1 MKKELNLS
9 NVLIS
14 LVMLAVGIILVINSD
29 VLISAMSWVIGAVV
43 ILISIIKIIYLFND
57 KILDTTSLA
66 INIFLMIYGVVLISF
81 PAIVGLSIRIIFGC
95 WILFAAVKR
104 LIFAVAISRVDKASY
119 RTFLIS
125 SLLMILL
132 GGLVLTGLAFDILS
146 DFVGIFLI
154 IYSITEIVNYII
166 YLINRGKYSNVF
178 DKEEYDRDNKRIKKK
193 EKVTKQ
199 LKEGKVIEADIEE

>member
-14 LVMLAVGIILVINSD
+14 LIMLTVGVILVINSD
-29 VLISAMSWVIGAVV
+29 VLINAMSWVIGAVV

-57 KILDTTSLA
+57 KILDTTALV

-81 PAIVGLSIRIIFGC
+81 PPIVGLSIRIIFGC

-104 LIFAVAISRVDKASY
+104 LILAVTLSRVDRVSY
-119 RTFLIS
+119 RMYLIS

-132 GGLVLTGLAFDILS
+132 GGLVLTGLAFDFIS
-146 DFVGIFLI
+146 GFVGIFLI
-154 IYSITEIVNYII
+154 IYSITEIVNYIF
-166 YLINRGKYSNVF
+166 YLVNRKKYSNIF
-178 DKEEYDRDNKRIKKK
+178 DKENKRIKKK
-193 EKVTKQ
+193 ENVTKK

>member
-14 LVMLAVGIILVINSD
+14 LIMLAVGIVLVINSQA
-29 VLISAMSWVIGAVV
+29 LISAMSWIIGAVI

-57 KILDTTSLA
+57 KILDTTALA
-66 INIFLMIYGVVLISF
+66 LNIFFMIYGVVLISF
-81 PAIVGLSIRIIFGC
+81 PSIVDLSIRIVFGC

-104 LIFAVAISRVDKASY
+104 LILSIAFARFDRKSY

-125 SLLMILL
+125 GIVMLIL
-132 GGLVLTGLAFDILS
+132 GGLVMTGLAIEIIS

-154 IYSITEIVNYII
+154 IYSIIEIVDYIF
-166 YLINRGKYSNVF
+166 YLINKRKYSNIF
-178 DKEEYDRDNKRIKKK
+178 DKEEYDNENKRIKKK
-193 EKVTKQ
+193 ENEIKK

>member
-1 MKKELNLS
+1 MKKELNLA

-166 YLINRGKYSNVF
+166 YLINRGKYSNP
-178 DKEEYDRDNKRIKKK
+178 
-193 EKVTKQ
+193 
-199 LKEGKVIEADIEE
+199 LKLF

>member
-14 LVMLAVGIILVINSD
+14 LIMLAVGIVLVINSQA
-29 VLISAMSWVIGAVV
+29 LISAMSWIIGAVI

-57 KILDTTSLA
+57 KILDTTALA
-66 INIFLMIYGVVLISF
+66 LNIFFMIY
-81 PAIVGLSIRIIFGC
+81 GLSIRIVFGC

-104 LIFAVAISRVDKASY
+104 LILAIAFARFDRKSY

-125 SLLMILL
+125 GIVMLIL
-132 GGLVLTGLAFDILS
+132 GGLVMTGLAIEIIS

-154 IYSITEIVNYII
+154 IYSIIEIVDYIF
-166 YLINRGKYSNVF
+166 YLINKRKYSNIF
-178 DKEEYDRDNKRIKKK
+178 DKEEYDNENKRIKKK
-193 EKVTKQ
+193 ENVTKK